1 MTQKVFKYVVY
12 KDNMNKNGQNQFLL
26 NPRTISFILGGAILG
41 YFLFQTTNAA
51 IIGGLIGFL
60 ISLIR

>member
-1 MTQKVFKYVVY
+1 MVY